1 MKLIEGHTYEDGN
14 GNSHKVTTKGGW
26 PDFPFASGTRRW
38 TARGA
43 YLTAYATDCDL
54 IKDVTEYIPC
64 LADDNDIQYISIFAG
79 EGKYGD
85 TEYNDGMVDGVS
97 IDDIHTHMLRLRRK
111 LYGYNRLVAKGIF
124 HARKT
129 K

>member
-1 MKLIEGHTYEDGN
+1 MKLIDGHTYENRKGKKHKITYEGKWPNYPFGDGIYTYSEN
-14 GNSHKVTTKGGW
+14 G
-26 PDFPFASGTRRW
+26 R
-38 TARGA
+38 
-43 YLTAYATDCDL
+43 YLRCQQSQADL
-54 IKDVTEYIPC
+54 IKDVTDPAPC
-64 LADDNDIQYISIFAG
+64 LADDNDIKYISIFDG